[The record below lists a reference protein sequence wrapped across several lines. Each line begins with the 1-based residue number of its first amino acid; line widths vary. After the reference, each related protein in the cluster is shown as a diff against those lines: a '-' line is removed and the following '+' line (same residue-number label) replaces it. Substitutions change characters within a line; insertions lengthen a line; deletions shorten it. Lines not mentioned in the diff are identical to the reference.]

1 MAELKKEQVID
12 VNGSEIVSTALL
24 KLLNEFP
31 GLDGKRIKFSTL
43 EDKSGIGFFPT
54 SGAVLISHVKSI
66 TGHVAQECAYPF
78 NVLYRAAPKTEQ
90 QKLRIKE
97 FLDMLGK
104 WLEQQPITVNGEN
117 SQLHEYPKLDEGRV
131 IKSIN
136 RTSPGHL
143 NGVYQDGVEDWLV
156 SVTLR
161 YTYEYDE

>member
-1 MAELKKEQVID
+1 MSEQKECVID

-31 GLDGKRIKFSTL
+31 GLEGKHIKFSTL
-43 EDKSGIGFFPT
+43 EDKTGLGFFPT
-54 SGAVLISHVKSI
+54 SGAVLISHRTSI
-66 TGHVAQECAYPF
+66 TGHVWQECAYPF
-78 NVLYRAAPKTEQ
+78 NIIYRVSPKTEQ

-97 FLDMLGK
+97 FLDALGK
-104 WLEQQPITVNGEN
+104 WLEQQPITVGG
-117 SQLHEYPKLDEGRV
+117 SDIQLHDYPKLDEGRI
-131 IKSIN
+131 IKSIK

-156 SVTLR
+156 SITLR